1 MTAMGSCL
9 SLCAPNRPRSG
20 FWTTSVMVR
29 STRVLS
35 GWRGSAVLE
44 AQDVVG
50 DRLGLLEASLPRP
63 SIPVLGVEDAVMRL
77 NPASTNLVELR
88 SKRT

>member
-1 MTAMGSCL
+1 MGSCP
-9 SLCAPNRPRSG
+9 SLCAPNRLRSG

-35 GWRGSAVLE
+35 GWRGSAVQE

-63 SIPVLGVEDAVMRL
+63 PFPVLGVEDAVMRL
-77 NPASTNLVELR
+77 NPASTNLVEIR
-88 SKRT
+88 AKRT

>member
-1 MTAMGSCL
+1 MGSCP
-9 SLCAPNRPRSG
+9 SLCAPNRLRSG

-35 GWRGSAVLE
+35 GWRGSAVQE

-50 DRLGLLEASLPRP
+50 DRLGCSSITSRP
-63 SIPVLGVEDAVMRL
+63 PFPVPGVEDPVMRL
-77 NPASTNLVELR
+77 NPASTNLVEIR
-88 SKRT
+88 AKRT